1 MALERHIAAL
11 GEQSEILATMD
22 VGKLWDRMLGE
33 FLGEWERLNLQKLS
47 PDAMDRE
54 MVAFMD
60 GLSDKPIEEL
70 ARKSSSVAYNQGRA
84 AEILSAHTDRGVD
97 FVVRSA
103 ILEPGVTCD
112 PCWNL
117 DSAVIEVGTPDFD
130 EYMPPAKCEGGRNCR
145 CFYVAIRGDAVA

>member
-1 MALERHIAAL
+1 MALERHIAQL

-33 FLGEWERLNLQKLS
+33 FLGEWERLNRQGLS
-47 PDAMDRE
+47 ADAMDRA
-54 MVAFMD
+54 MVGFMD
-60 GLSDKPIEEL
+60 DLSDKPIADL
-70 ARKSSSVAYNQGRA
+70 ARQSSSVAYNQGRA
-84 AEILSAHTDRGVD
+84 AEILSAHVDRGVE
-97 FVVRSA
+97 FVVRSE
-103 ILEPGVTCD
+103 ILDSATCEA
-112 PCWNL
+112 CANL